1 MKLMSVL
8 HYRIDWLF
16 KFVGREGVQLN
27 QVDNGGVGDSGG
39 PQEYVRLPIG
49 SIK

>member
-1 MKLMSVL
+1 MSVL
-8 HYRIDWLF
+8 HYRIDWRLF
-16 KFVGREGVQLN
+16 SFVGRRGGGQLN
-27 QVDNGGVGDSGG
+27 QVDGGDVGDAGA